1 MSPALHHSGLLQLAD
16 GPCGQTLP
24 QRLQPGAANFALL
37 HVNAQTGTPRCP
49 SMSAMSPQSA
59 SPSPLRRRTS
69 LLLAT
74 ALTALAT
81 GCAVHPQRP
90 VYSPYGRSA
99 APVVVSP
106 EPLVF
111 YPEQGQSTGLQ
122 DRDRYECYRWAS
134 SQTNTDPGLA
144 PTRLPP
150 PPGPAPD
157 VRDGSQVAAGAVTG
171 AVLGAAV
178 SSPRRAGDHAAA
190 GAVVGM
196 LLGAVA
202 QESRAQAVERAQA
215 GREERYQ
222 QAAAAARAPSD
233 HFRRAMSA
241 CMASRGYRVA

>member
-1 MSPALHHSGLLQLAD
+1 M
-16 GPCGQTLP
+16 
-24 QRLQPGAANFALL
+24 R
-37 HVNAQTGTPRCP
+37 
-49 SMSAMSPQSA
+49 AMSPLSV
-59 SPSPLRRRTS
+59 SPSPLQRRTS

-74 ALTALAT
+74 ALAALAT

-90 VYSPYGRSA
+90 VYSPYGRSG
-99 APVVVSP
+99 APVVVAP

-111 YPEQGQSTGLQ
+111 YPEQGQSAGLQ

-134 SQTNTDPGLA
+134 SQTGSDPGLA

-171 AVLGAAV
+171 AVIGAAV

-190 GAVVGM
+190 GAVVGL
-196 LLGAVA
+196 LLGAIA
-202 QESRAQAVERAQA
+202 QESRAQAVERAHA
-215 GREERYQ
+215 RREERYEQ
-222 QAAAAARAPSD
+222 ASAAAQAPVN

>member
-1 MSPALHHSGLLQLAD
+1 MH
-16 GPCGQTLP
+16 
-24 QRLQPGAANFALL
+24 
-37 HVNAQTGTPRCP
+37 
-49 SMSAMSPQSA
+49 AMSPSPT
-59 SPSPLRRRTS
+59 SPSPLQRRTS

-90 VYSPYGRSA
+90 VYSPHGRSA
-99 APVVVSP
+99 APVVVTP

-111 YPEQGQSTGLQ
+111 YPEQGQSAGLQ

-134 SQTNTDPGLA
+134 SQTGTDPGLA
-144 PTRLPP
+144 PTRLPQ

-190 GAVVGM
+190 GAVIGL
-196 LLGAVA
+196 LLGAIA
-202 QESRAQAVERAQA
+202 QESRAQAVERAHA
-215 GREERYQ
+215 RREERYAQ
-222 QAAAAARAPSD
+222 ASAAAQAPAS

>member
-1 MSPALHHSGLLQLAD
+1 MH
-16 GPCGQTLP
+16 
-24 QRLQPGAANFALL
+24 
-37 HVNAQTGTPRCP
+37 
-49 SMSAMSPQSA
+49 AMSTSSLSN
-59 SPSPLRRRTS
+59 SPWRRRTS

-90 VYSPYGRSA
+90 VYSPYGRSG
-99 APVVVSP
+99 APVVVTP

-111 YPEQGQSTGLQ
+111 YPEQGQSAGLQ

-134 SQTNTDPGLA
+134 SQTGSDPGLA

-157 VRDGSQVAAGAVTG
+157 VRDGSQVVSGAVTG

-196 LLGAVA
+196 LLGAIA

-222 QAAAAARAPSD
+222 QANAAARAPAD